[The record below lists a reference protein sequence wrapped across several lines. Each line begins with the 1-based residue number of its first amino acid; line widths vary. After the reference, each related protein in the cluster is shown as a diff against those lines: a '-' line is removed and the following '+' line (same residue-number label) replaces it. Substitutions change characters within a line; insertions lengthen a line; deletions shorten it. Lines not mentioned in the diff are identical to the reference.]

1 MKRKKHYNLGK
12 KYCVVVALCCIAQTS
27 MFDPKYNPIFVLQIF
42 FPKGKKTCIIKYEV
56 SQYLIINYSY

>member
-42 FPKGKKTCIIKYEV
+42 FQKVKKLV
-56 SQYLIINYSY
+56 